1 MSHSSHVDPPQHRQ
15 KHHLHRRGFSTESYL
30 MMDLFRRG
38 ELGLLGGGEG
48 LRDDVGVSGISW
60 SANRLSEDVYPA
72 SGLAL
77 AAAYHDIKTR
87 LASLERENSSIK
99 RKLKHYEVKF
109 PMISEFGEE
118 RILCCS
124 CDSIIKDTSVIQSET
139 TNLQQRVNSLTQELQ
154 KSKEREERLEEVI
167 QAYEKI
173 HLEKSNVQRD
183 LDKMTTLAEQ
193 HMERICSLES
203 ALRQRETSLQKL
215 SAQLRSKDAHQSQL
229 HASLDVPR
237 EGRGPTL
244 QSSRSLDALSDL
256 KLQRLEAELEGAR
269 HQAEGACQ
277 REKELRVELQR
288 LQQEV
293 AQLQEAQSQSQ
304 ELPAHCEHCD
314 VEWIKKAGDEQVNL
328 ALAYTELT
336 EELGRVRGLAIK
348 QSDLL
353 RQVSQEPVPRAH
365 PAPQRLSPNSSQ
377 RASLSPDRLLP
388 TTSPPLSPN
397 AGPASYSHQPT
408 SSRLRA
414 KFQGRR
420 SYSEVS
426 DPSAVQRAP
435 ARLMRDPVST
445 LPKPR
450 SLLGEMHGYGQ
461 TKAQLRT
468 SLVGL
473 VRPASAHGAGGERGG
488 GRGGERGGVSSLSS
502 SPHHC
507 PLDLGFPLAAEVHH
521 FCHLD
526 NQPEPTPL
534 VTPPQSSDDEED
546 VCAFLSPL
554 GSPPQTLGAIGI
566 SSSSP
571 REHSICPSFPS
582 PRKQPHH
589 PSFSAPEG
597 PATLSCHLP
606 PYMNT
611 EHAQS
616 WPSIN
621 LWMESEE
628 SAIRSCPLCQLTFP
642 TGYPDDALIKHI
654 DSHLENSKI

>member
-1 MSHSSHVDPPQHRQ
+1 
-15 KHHLHRRGFSTESYL
+15 
-30 MMDLFRRG
+30 
-38 ELGLLGGGEG
+38 
-48 LRDDVGVSGISW
+48 
-60 SANRLSEDVYPA
+60 DVYPA

-124 CDSIIKDTSVIQSET
+124 CDPIINDTSVIQSET

-215 SAQLRSKDAHQSQL
+215 SAQLRSKDAHQSQV

-237 EGRGPTL
+237 EEEGRGPTL

-269 HQAEGACQ
+269 MAEGACQ
-277 REKELRVELQR
+277 RENELRAELQR

-293 AQLQEAQSQSQ
+293 AQLQDAQSQSQ
-304 ELPAHCEHCD
+304 DLPAHCEHCD

-336 EELGRVRGLAIK
+336 EELGRVRDLAIK

-353 RQVSQEPVPRAH
+353 RQGSQEPGRAKMSDLDGRHSPQPSVSEVMSQGFPLFPLQFLVRIPPRSD
-365 PAPQRLSPNSSQ
+365 SPRPPRSEPP
-377 RASLSPDRLLP
+377 SPL
-388 TTSPPLSPN
+388 TGSSPPPLLLCPPPLL
-397 AGPASYSHQPT
+397 APPPTPT
-408 SSRLRA
+408 SRPARLRA

-426 DPSAVQRAP
+426 DPSAIQRAP
-435 ARLMRDPVST
+435 ARLKRDPVST

-468 SLVGL
+468 SIVGL
-473 VRPASAHGAGGERGG
+473 VRPASA
-488 GRGGERGGVSSLSS
+488 
-502 SPHHC
+502 
-507 PLDLGFPLAAEVHH
+507 
-521 FCHLD
+521 
-526 NQPEPTPL
+526 Q
-534 VTPPQSSDDEED
+534 
-546 VCAFLSPL
+546 
-554 GSPPQTLGAIGI
+554 
-566 SSSSP
+566 
-571 REHSICPSFPS
+571 EHSIRPSFPS

>member
-1 MSHSSHVDPPQHRQ
+1 
-15 KHHLHRRGFSTESYL
+15 

-38 ELGLLGGGEG
+38 ELGLLGGGED
-48 LRDDVGVSGISW
+48 LRDDVGIPGISW
-60 SANRLSEDVYPA
+60 SANRMPEDMYPA

-109 PMISEFGEE
+109 PIISEFGEE
-118 RILCCS
+118 RLLCCS
-124 CDSIIKDTSVIQSET
+124 CDPLINDTSVIQSET
-139 TNLQQRVNSLTQELQ
+139 TNLQQRINSLTQELQ

-183 LDKMTTLAEQ
+183 LDKMTSLAEQ
-193 HMERICSLES
+193 HVEQICGLES

-215 SAQLRSKDAHQSQL
+215 SVQLRSKDAHKSHLQL

-237 EGRGPTL
+237 EGRGGPL

-269 HQAEGACQ
+269 HREEGP
-277 REKELRVELQR
+277 K
-288 LQQEV
+288 EV
-293 AQLQEAQSQSQ
+293 AKLQEAQRQAQ
-304 ELPAHCEHCD
+304 EPPPHCEHCD

-336 EELGRVRGLAIK
+336 EELGRVRSLAVK

-353 RQVSQEPVPRAH
+353 RHVSQEPVNRPS
-365 PAPQRLSPNSSQ
+365 PAPQRLSPTSPQ
-377 RASLSPDRLLP
+377 RPSLSPDRLHP
-388 TTSPPLSPN
+388 TPSPPHSPTD
-397 AGPASYSHQPT
+397 GPASYSHQPT
-408 SSRLRA
+408 CSRLRA

-426 DPSAVQRAP
+426 DPSGLRRPLAW
-435 ARLMRDPVST
+435 LMRDPVST

-450 SLLGEMHGYGQ
+450 TLLGEKQSYG
-461 TKAQLRT
+461 KNKPQLRP
-468 SLVGL
+468 SFGGL
-473 VRPASAHGAGGERGG
+473 VRPA
-488 GRGGERGGVSSLSS
+488 
-502 SPHHC
+502 PHHC

-521 FCHLD
+521 FCRHD
-526 NQPEPTPL
+526 NPPEPTPL

-546 VCAFLSPL
+546 VCTYLSPAA
-554 GSPPQTLGAIGI
+554 SPPRTLGAIGI
-566 SSSSP
+566 GSLSP
-571 REHSICPSFPS
+571 REQPLHPSFPS
-582 PRKQPHH
+582 PRKQPRH
-589 PSFSAPEG
+589 PSFSSPEG
-597 PATLSCHLP
+597 PSTLSCHLP

-628 SAIRSCPLCQLTFP
+628 SAARSCPLCQLTFP

>member
-1 MSHSSHVDPPQHRQ
+1 
-15 KHHLHRRGFSTESYL
+15 

-229 HASLDVPR
+229 HASLD
-237 EGRGPTL
+237 GRGPTL

-336 EELGRVRGLAIK
+336 EELGRVRGLAIT

-353 RQVSQEPVPRAH
+353 RQVSQEP
-365 PAPQRLSPNSSQ
+365 
-377 RASLSPDRLLP
+377 
-388 TTSPPLSPN
+388 
-397 AGPASYSHQPT
+397 
-408 SSRLRA
+408 
-414 KFQGRR
+414 
-420 SYSEVS
+420 VS

-473 VRPASAHGAGGERGG
+473 DTEITILYTEQLIKHEEVKAGNQKGG
-488 GRGGERGGVSSLSS
+488 HPDMEEEEAT
-502 SPHHC
+502 
-507 PLDLGFPLAAEVHH
+507 FVHH

-628 SAIRSCPLCQLTFP
+628 STIRSCPLCQLTFP

>member
-1 MSHSSHVDPPQHRQ
+1 MSDSNHVDPPQHHQ
-15 KHHLHRRGFSTESYL
+15 HHHLRGFSPETLL
-30 MMDLFRRG
+30 MMDLFGRG

-48 LRDDVGVSGISW
+48 LRDDMGVPGISW
-60 SANRLSEDVYPA
+60 SASRLPEDMYPA

-124 CDSIIKDTSVIQSET
+124 CEPVIKDTSVIQAET

-183 LDKMTTLAEQ
+183 LDKMTTLAEE
-193 HMERICSLES
+193 HVERICSLES
-203 ALRQRETSLQKL
+203 ALRQRESSLQKL
-215 SAQLRSKDAHQSQL
+215 STQLRSRDTHHSQL
-229 HASLDVPR
+229 NASLDVPR

-269 HQAEGACQ
+269 HQVEGACQ
-277 REKELRVELQR
+277 REKELRNELQR
-288 LQQEV
+288 LQQE
-293 AQLQEAQSQSQ
+293 SQDLSS
-304 ELPAHCEHCD
+304 HCEHCD

-336 EELGRVRGLAIK
+336 EELGRVRTLAAK
-348 QSDLL
+348 QTDLL
-353 RQVSQEPVPRAH
+353 RHVSQESVSRPP
-365 PAPQRLSPNSSQ
+365 PAPQRLSPTSPQ
-377 RASLSPDRLLP
+377 RPSLSPDRLLP
-388 TTSPPLSPN
+388 TPSPPLSPN
-397 AGPASYSHQPT
+397 SGPASYSHQPT

-426 DPSAVQRAP
+426 DPSAIQRPLAH
-435 ARLMRDPVST
+435 LMRDPVST

-450 SLLGEMHGYGQ
+450 SILGESQGYGQ
-461 TKAQLRT
+461 TKSQLRA

-488 GRGGERGGVSSLSS
+488 GGGERGGGSSLSS

-507 PLDLGFPLAAEVHH
+507 ALDLGFPLAAEVHH

-526 NQPEPTPL
+526 DPPEPTPL
-534 VTPPQSSDDEED
+534 VTPPQSSSDDED
-546 VCAFLSPL
+546 VCPYLSPAA
-554 GSPPQTLGAIGI
+554 SPPRTLGAIGI
-566 SSSSP
+566 GSPSP
-571 REHSICPSFPS
+571 REQPLHPSFPS

-606 PYMNT
+606 PYMST

-628 SAIRSCPLCQLTFP
+628 SAVRSCPLCQLTFP

>member
-1 MSHSSHVDPPQHRQ
+1 MSTLLSTMHQHR
-15 KHHLHRRGFSTESYL
+15 HLHGFSTEI
-30 MMDLFRRG
+30 G
-38 ELGLLGGGEG
+38 ELGLLGGEG
-48 LRDDVGVSGISW
+48 LRDDVGVPGISW
-60 SANRLSEDVYPA
+60 SADRLPEDMYPA

-124 CDSIIKDTSVIQSET
+124 CEPIIKDTSVIQSET
-139 TNLQQRVNSLTQELQ
+139 TNLQQRINSLTQELQ

-193 HMERICSLES
+193 HVEQICSLES
-203 ALRQRETSLQKL
+203 AVRQRETSLQKL
-215 SAQLRSKDAHQSQL
+215 SAQLRSKDAHHSQL
-229 HASLDVPR
+229 HASLNVPR

-244 QSSRSLDALSDL
+244 QSSHSLDALSDL

-277 REKELRVELQR
+277 REKELRVEFQR

-293 AQLQEAQSQSQ
+293 AQLQEAQRQPRDLST
-304 ELPAHCEHCD
+304 HCEHCD

-336 EELGRVRGLAIK
+336 EELGRVRNLAVK

-353 RQVSQEPVPRAH
+353 QLVSQDPVSRLTAT
-365 PAPQRLSPNSSQ
+365 PQHLSPTSSQ
-377 RASLSPDRLLP
+377 RPSLSPDRLLP
-388 TTSPPLSPN
+388 TPSPPLSPSD
-397 AGPASYSHQPT
+397 GPASYSHQPT
-408 SSRLRA
+408 CSRLRA

-426 DPSAVQRAP
+426 DPSGIHRP
-435 ARLMRDPVST
+435 RARLMKDPVST

-450 SLLGEMHGYGQ
+450 PLLGEMQGYGQ
-461 TKAQLRT
+461 TKSQLRA

-488 GRGGERGGVSSLSS
+488 GGGERCGGSSLSS
-502 SPHHC
+502 SPRHC
-507 PLDLGFPLAAEVHH
+507 ALDLGFPLAAEVHH
-521 FCHLD
+521 FCRLD
-526 NQPEPTPL
+526 DPPEPTPL

-546 VCAFLSPL
+546 VCTYLSPAA
-554 GSPPQTLGAIGI
+554 SPPRTLGAIGI
-566 SSSSP
+566 GPSSP
-571 REHSICPSFPS
+571 REQPLHPSFPS
-582 PRKQPHH
+582 PRKQPRH
-589 PSFSAPEG
+589 PSFSSPEG

-606 PYMNT
+606 PYTNT

-628 SAIRSCPLCQLTFP
+628 SAVRSCPLCQLTFP

>member
-1 MSHSSHVDPPQHRQ
+1 
-15 KHHLHRRGFSTESYL
+15 
-30 MMDLFRRG
+30 MDLFGRG

-60 SANRLSEDVYPA
+60 SANRLPDDMYPA

-99 RKLKHYEVKF
+99 RKLKHYEFKF
-109 PMISEFGEE
+109 PMISKFGEE
-118 RILCCS
+118 RTLCCS
-124 CDSIIKDTSVIQSET
+124 CEPIIKDTSVIQSET
-139 TNLQQRVNSLTQELQ
+139 TNLQQRINSLTQELQ

-193 HMERICSLES
+193 HVEQICSLET
-203 ALRQRETSLQKL
+203 ALRHRETSLQKL
-215 SAQLRSKDAHQSQL
+215 SAQLRSKDTHQPQL
-229 HASLDVPR
+229 HTSLDVPR

-277 REKELRVELQR
+277 REKELRAELQR

-293 AQLQEAQSQSQ
+293 AQLQEAQRQ
-304 ELPAHCEHCD
+304 ELAPHCEHCD

-336 EELGRVRGLAIK
+336 EELGRVRSLAVK
-348 QSDLL
+348 QVDLL
-353 RQVSQEPVPRAH
+353 RHVSQEPVSRP
-365 PAPQRLSPNSSQ
+365 PLAPQRLSPTSPQ
-377 RASLSPDRLLP
+377 RPSLSPDRLLP
-388 TTSPPLSPN
+388 TPSPPLSPSD
-397 AGPASYSHQPT
+397 GPASYSHQLT

-426 DPSAVQRAP
+426 DPSAIHRPPV
-435 ARLMRDPVST
+435 RLMRDPVST

-450 SLLGEMHGYGQ
+450 PLLGETQGYGQ
-461 TKAQLRT
+461 TKSQLRT

-473 VRPASAHGAGGERGG
+473 V
-488 GRGGERGGVSSLSS
+488 
-502 SPHHC
+502 
-507 PLDLGFPLAAEVHH
+507 HH
-521 FCHLD
+521 FCRLD
-526 NQPEPTPL
+526 DPPEPTPL

-546 VCAFLSPL
+546 VCTYLSPAA
-554 GSPPQTLGAIGI
+554 SPPQTLGATGIG
-566 SSSSP
+566 SSSP
-571 REHSICPSFPS
+571 REQPLHPSFPS

-628 SAIRSCPLCQLTFP
+628 SAVRSCPLCQLTFP

>member
-1 MSHSSHVDPPQHRQ
+1 
-15 KHHLHRRGFSTESYL
+15 
-30 MMDLFRRG
+30 MMDLFGRG

-48 LRDDVGVSGISW
+48 LRDDVGVPGISW
-60 SANRLSEDVYPA
+60 SANQLPEDMYPA

-118 RILCCS
+118 RIVCCS
-124 CDSIIKDTSVIQSET
+124 CEPIIKDTSGIQSET
-139 TNLQQRVNSLTQELQ
+139 TNLQQRINSLTQELQ
-154 KSKEREERLEEVI
+154 KTKEREERLEEVI

-173 HLEKSNVQRD
+173 HMEKSNVQRD

-193 HMERICSLES
+193 HVERICSLES

-215 SAQLRSKDAHQSQL
+215 SAELHSKDTHQSQL
-229 HASLDVPR
+229 EASLDVPR
-237 EGRGPTL
+237 EGCGPTL
-244 QSSRSLDALSDL
+244 QCSHSLDALSDL

-269 HQAEGACQ
+269 HHVEGACQ
-277 REKELRVELQR
+277 REKELRAELQR
-288 LQQEV
+288 LQQKV
-293 AQLQEAQSQSQ
+293 AQLQDAQRQSQ
-304 ELPAHCEHCD
+304 ELAPHCEHCD
-314 VEWIKKAGDEQVNL
+314 MEWIKKAGDEQVNL

-336 EELGRVRGLAIK
+336 EELGQVRSLAAK

-353 RQVSQEPVPRAH
+353 RHISQEPVSRPTT
-365 PAPQRLSPNSSQ
+365 APHRLS
-377 RASLSPDRLLP
+377 
-388 TTSPPLSPN
+388 TTSPKCPSFSPDKFLPTPSPSLSLCDGSN
-397 AGPASYSHQPT
+397 CHQPT

-426 DPSAVQRAP
+426 DPSAIQRP
-435 ARLMRDPVST
+435 PTRLMRDPVAT

-450 SLLGEMHGYGQ
+450 PILGETQIYGQ
-461 TKAQLRT
+461 SKPQLRT
-468 SLVGL
+468 SLLGL
-473 VRPASAHGAGGERGG
+473 VRPASAHGAGAERGG
-488 GRGGERGGVSSLSS
+488 GERGTGSSLSS
-502 SPHHC
+502 NPHIC
-507 PLDLGFPLAAEVHH
+507 TLDLGFPMAAEVHH

-526 NQPEPTPL
+526 IPPEPTPL

-546 VCAFLSPL
+546 VCTYLSPVA
-554 GSPPQTLGAIGI
+554 SPPRTLGAIGI
-566 SSSSP
+566 GSSP
-571 REHSICPSFPS
+571 REQPLHPLFQS

-628 SAIRSCPLCQLTFP
+628 SVARSCPLCQLTFP

>member
-1 MSHSSHVDPPQHRQ
+1 
-15 KHHLHRRGFSTESYL
+15 

-60 SANRLSEDVYPA
+60 TTNRLPDDMYPA

-99 RKLKHYEVKF
+99 RKLKHYEF
-109 PMISEFGEE
+109 PMMSDFGEE

-124 CDSIIKDTSVIQSET
+124 CEPIIKDTSIIQSET

-173 HLEKSNVQRD
+173 HLEKSNIQRD

-193 HMERICSLES
+193 HVEQIRSLES

-215 SAQLRSKDAHQSQL
+215 SAQLHSKDLQQAQKL
-229 HASLDVPR
+229 IGLVVPR

-269 HQAEGACQ
+269 HEADGACK
-277 REKELRVELQR
+277 REKELRAELQR

-293 AQLQEAQSQSQ
+293 AQLREAQRQSQ
-304 ELPAHCEHCD
+304 ESHCEHCD

-336 EELGRVRGLAIK
+336 EELGRIRNLSVK

-353 RQVSQEPVPRAH
+353 RHVSQEQGESHDWILRSQQRVIFIFYKTSHHSSSLSVLTVSRPP
-365 PAPQRLSPNSSQ
+365 PAPQRLSPTSPQ
-377 RASLSPDRLLP
+377 RPSLSPDRLLP
-388 TTSPPLSPN
+388 TPSPPLSPN
-397 AGPASYSHQPT
+397 DGPASYSHQPT

-426 DPSAVQRAP
+426 DPSAIQRP
-435 ARLMRDPVST
+435 QARLLRDPVST

-450 SLLGEMHGYGQ
+450 SLLGETQGYTQ
-461 TKAQLRT
+461 TKHQLRA

-473 VRPASAHGAGGERGG
+473 VRPASAHGGELGGGGGVGVERGG
-488 GRGGERGGVSSLSS
+488 GSSLSS

-507 PLDLGFPLAAEVHH
+507 ALDLSFPLNAEIHH
-521 FCHLD
+521 FRHHD
-526 NQPEPTPL
+526 NPPEPTPL

-546 VCAFLSPL
+546 VCPYLSPAA
-554 GSPPQTLGAIGI
+554 SPPRTLGAIGI
-566 SSSSP
+566 GSSSP
-571 REHSICPSFPS
+571 REQPLHPPFPS

-628 SAIRSCPLCQLTFP
+628 SAVRSCPLCQLTFP